1 MDYQRPVKVFKQK
14 DSSKKLIAEYKYNTF
29 GERIKKTAYS
39 NSQKTIT
46 YYFYDGHTL
55 TAEANEQGDITNQYV
70 YLTTNLSLSLK
81 RKRFMLFI
89 VII

>member
-70 YLTTNLSLSLK
+70 YL
-81 RKRFMLFI
+81 
-89 VII
+89 